1 LVVIYALI
9 EEIDSWEGLGTVAM
23 QTKKEEYRRRAN
35 DILLKRGDDV
45 PIAFTPTG
53 APSPTALVKTLL
65 PFETD
70 TNKI

>member
-1 LVVIYALI
+1 MIS
-9 EEIDSWEGLGTVAM
+9 SW
-23 QTKKEEYRRRAN
+23 
-35 DILLKRGDDV
+35 KRGDDV